1 MVKKF
6 MYFDEMLTPKII
18 QIVFWAISAL
28 IIISGLV
35 VIAGSFS
42 SYNGGA
48 QFFTGLLIIILGPI
62 GIRIWC
68 ELMIVIFKIHESLQA
83 IRERI

>member
-35 VIAGSFS
+35 TIVGSFS
-42 SYNGGA
+42 AYSGGA
-48 QFFTGLLIIILGPI
+48 QFFTGLLIIVLGPI

-83 IRERI
+83 IRECD

>member
-18 QIVFWAISAL
+18 QLVFWVLSVLVILAGLIAI
-28 IIISGLV
+28 I
-35 VIAGSFS
+35 GSFS
-42 SYNGGA
+42 YGGGLA
-48 QFFTGLLIIILGPI
+48 LLTGLLTMILGPI

-68 ELMIVIFKIHESLQA
+68 ELMIVIFKIHESLQV
-83 IRERI
+83 IRERN